1 MGISTLPQTV
11 HLPRSIKHPFLPTI
25 KPNQFSEAVPK
36 CAYSLPA
43 HSQLT
48 KAPVTA
54 ELSRLQQWGRL
65 SQGGRSGPRAAPR
78 LRVVVCLDATVD
90 SRERLFPR
98 TLPRLKAGT
107 QHVCDWAG
115 LPPPS
120 VCRAIW
126 QVCKQA
132 SLHCL
137 AVALGDGI
145 CGNRCGGATT
155 RQHWCTAGLEQV
167 RYVSPR
173 GGPGIK
179 QVSR

>member
-11 HLPRSIKHPFLPTI
+11 HLPGSIKHPFLPTI

-48 KAPVTA
+48 EAPVTA

-90 SRERLFPR
+90 SRERLFLR
-98 TLPRLKAGT
+98 FRVSRLGRST
-107 QHVCDWAG
+107 CVTGRGCRHQV
-115 LPPPS
+115 S
-120 VCRAIW
+120 VVRYGRCANR
-126 QVCKQA
+126 QA
-132 SLHCL
+132 SIASRWHWEMVSVGTGVVVPPRGSTGAQRDLNRRATFPHV
-137 AVALGDGI
+137 VAL
-145 CGNRCGGATT
+145 
-155 RQHWCTAGLEQV
+155 V
-167 RYVSPR
+167 
-173 GGPGIK
+173 
-179 QVSR
+179 